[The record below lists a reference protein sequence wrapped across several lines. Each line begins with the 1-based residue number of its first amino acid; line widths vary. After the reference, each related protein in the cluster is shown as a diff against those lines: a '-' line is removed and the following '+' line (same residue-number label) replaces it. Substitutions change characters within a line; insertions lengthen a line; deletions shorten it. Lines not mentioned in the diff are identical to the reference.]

1 MRCLSHIFLLKK
13 EKCFKNYYPGMEKTR
28 ICYFC
33 LKIIKKIYGYTLE
46 DLMNKE
52 LYKKFIS
59 NDLHI
64 ELLKTNQSIQSINQQ

>member
-33 LKIIKKIYGYTLE
+33 LKKIKKIYGYTLQ

-52 LYKKFIS
+52 LYKKFI
-59 NDLHI
+59 
-64 ELLKTNQSIQSINQQ
+64 KTGSLSPEYFPLSIGISE